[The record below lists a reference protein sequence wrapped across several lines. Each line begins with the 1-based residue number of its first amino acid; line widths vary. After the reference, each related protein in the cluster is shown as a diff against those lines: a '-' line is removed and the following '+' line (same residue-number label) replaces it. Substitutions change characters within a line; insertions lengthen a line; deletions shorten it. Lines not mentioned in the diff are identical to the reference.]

1 MTTSSQKDIIN
12 DILSAMQCYPENEA
26 FIIDDKHYTY
36 AQLGEI
42 TASITHSLSEI
53 KDEKIGIVAE
63 NRIETY
69 AAILAVLAGGKTYV
83 ILHPAYPE
91 ERNLKIAALAGLRT
105 LLCTSDTD
113 RSAFG
118 TGHFRIIDTD
128 RLPGKTLSEQ
138 QSHSSDEERN
148 AYIIFTSGSTGE
160 PKGVPITRA
169 NLNAFYRAYSSL
181 DWNLDEHDRMLQMFE
196 LTFDVSVV
204 SLLYPLTLGAAV
216 YTVGHQDVKHFKVFE
231 LLEKYQLTFATVT
244 PSLLQLL
251 SPYFDEINLPS
262 LKYLGVSAEA
272 SQTELLERFRKSAPN
287 ATFINLYG
295 PTEAT
300 IYCTCYRIPASDK
313 CKHYNGMVAIGKP
326 FPGIRAVIADEEGN
340 ELPQGETGEL
350 WVSGRQVMKG
360 YLDDPEKSAL
370 VLIHRPD
377 GQIYY
382 RTGDL
387 CILDGDGDIIYC
399 GRKDYQVKIQGF
411 RIELSEI
418 EYTAQSFF
426 KTPCSVAAVPLL
438 CDGICNELHLAVETT
453 ECTQSALIEYLKEKL
468 PKYMLPKQIHCIS
481 QFPVTNSNKT
491 DRKKIA
497 ELIKEKKL

>member
-1 MTTSSQKDIIN
+1 
-12 DILSAMQCYPENEA
+12 
-26 FIIDDKHYTY
+26 
-36 AQLGEI
+36 
-42 TASITHSLSEI
+42 
-53 KDEKIGIVAE
+53 
-63 NRIETY
+63 
-69 AAILAVLAGGKTYV
+69 
-83 ILHPAYPE
+83 
-91 ERNLKIAALAGLRT
+91 
-105 LLCTSDTD
+105 
-113 RSAFG
+113 
-118 TGHFRIIDTD
+118 
-128 RLPGKTLSEQ
+128 
-138 QSHSSDEERN
+138 
-148 AYIIFTSGSTGE
+148 
-160 PKGVPITRA
+160 
-169 NLNAFYRAYSSL
+169 
-181 DWNLDEHDRMLQMFE
+181 MFE

-231 LLEKYQLTFATVT
+231 LLGESQLTFATVT

-262 LKYLGVSAEA
+262 LEISGSIGRSIANRAVGAIQRIGTQRNVHQPIRTDRSYD
-272 SQTELLERFRKSAPN
+272 LLHLLPYSGFGQMQALQRNGGYRKTISRHPRHHCRRRRKR
-287 ATFINLYG
+287 ATSRRDGRTL
-295 PTEAT
+295 
-300 IYCTCYRIPASDK
+300 
-313 CKHYNGMVAIGKP
+313 
-326 FPGIRAVIADEEGN
+326 GIRPAGN
-340 ELPQGETGEL
+340 E
-350 WVSGRQVMKG
+350 G

-382 RTGDL
+382 RTGDM
-387 CILDGDGDIIYC
+387 CILDLYGDIIYC

-411 RIELSEI
+411 RIELSEV